1 MAQDDRHFGD
11 GRMQG
16 NFVDRVMSD
25 FNQAIIDE
33 FRANA
38 GKVGGYFAGAN
49 LLLLHSVGAKS
60 GQPRTNP
67 MVYVADGD
75 RLVVIASKG
84 GDDSNPAWYYNLLAN
99 PIVTVELG
107 TEQYQARA
115 TAVVEEPERSRL
127 YAKMVEHRPG
137 FADYEQKTTRKIPA
151 IVLERV
157 G

>member
-1 MAQDDRHFGD
+1 
-11 GRMQG
+11 
-16 NFVDRVMSD
+16 MSD
-25 FNQAIIDE
+25 FNRAIIDE

-49 LLLLHSVGAKS
+49 MLLLHTIGARS

-67 MVYVADGD
+67 MVYVRDGD

-84 GDDSNPAWYYNLLAN
+84 GADSNPDWYYNLLAN
-99 PIVTVELG
+99 PNVTVELG

-115 TAVVEEPERSRL
+115 TAVAEETERARL

-137 FADYEQKTTRKIPA
+137 FAEYEKKTSRKIPA